1 MFVVRLDKNNEASGG
16 RNLAQ
21 FKTLIEGKIG
31 EREDNISKQWEAM
44 NLLQKTIDHRTGK
57 KNFVFYEGPP
67 TANGRPGIHHVLAR
81 TLKDT
86 VCKYKVMD
94 GYRVLRKGGWDTHGL
109 PVEIEV
115 EKQLGLSSKPE
126 IEAYGIDKFNEKCQE
141 SVFNYES
148 QWKEMSRKMGYFIDM
163 DDPYITLDNN
173 YIETVWWI
181 LDKFNKEGFLYEGHK
196 IMPYCPR
203 CGTGLASHEVAQGYQ
218 EIKSNTVI
226 AAFKRK
232 EIDEYFLVWTTTPW
246 TLAANVALAVHPD
259 ADYIK
264 ARSNDEVY
272 ICAKVLAQKLL
283 GEDYEVLEEM
293 KGRALEYME
302 YDQLMPFVVPDKK
315 AFYVT
320 CADYVTTEDGTG
332 IVHIAPAFGEDDYKV
347 GRLYNLPVL
356 QPVAEDGKYTDTP
369 WKGQFVI
376 DADLDIIKWLKAEGK
391 LFKKEK
397 LLHNYPHC
405 WRCKTP
411 LLYYAKPSWYLE
423 MTKIKDLLIENNNGV
438 EWYPDFVGEKRFGN
452 WLENLN
458 DWAISRSRYW
468 GTPLNVWR
476 CEECGK
482 LETVGSRKELVDRAI
497 EEIDESIELHRP
509 HVDDVHFKCTECG
522 KTMTRVKDVIDCWF
536 DSGSMPFA
544 QYHYPFE
551 NKELWEEQFPADF
564 ICEGIDQTRGWFYS
578 LLAISSFVTGKA
590 PYKKVLVNDL
600 ILDAEGQ
607 KMSKTKGNTVDPF
620 KMFEEYGADALR
632 WYLLYVSPAWTPT
645 RFDVKGIKEVQSKFF
660 NTLRNTY
667 HFFALYANTDNIDP
681 REFFVPY
688 EERPEID
695 AWILS
700 KYNRLV
706 KEVREEMEVFDLTKS
721 VKKIQNFVNEDLSNW
736 YIRRNRRRFWGS
748 ELTEDKKAV
757 YNTTWEVLEGVVR
770 LCAPF
775 APYVTEELYQKLTDD
790 VSVHLADYPKANEA
804 LIKDD
809 IEEPMDL
816 VRELVSLGRGAREE
830 AQIKVR
836 QPLSKI
842 IVDGKY
848 SETIGDLCVLMEE
861 ELNIKQVVFED
872 NLGDFMNYTLKPD
885 FKVAGP
891 ILGKNVKL
899 LGKALST
906 VETSEV
912 VAKLES
918 EGSFVIELEGASIE
932 IRKDFID
939 IRISAKEGF
948 NVQMFN
954 NKFIILDTSL
964 NQDLLNEGCAREFVS
979 RIQQLRKS
987 NGYEVMD
994 RIDITYASDEQMER
1008 AIEIYSDFI
1017 KTETLADNIIV
1028 KAGGGEVF
1036 NLNGHDT
1043 NIELEK
1049 K

>member
-1 MFVVRLDKNNEASGG
+1 M
-16 RNLAQ
+16 AQ

-31 EREDNISKQWEAM
+31 DREDAISQQWETM
-44 NLLQKTIDHRTGK
+44 NLLQQTIDNRAGK
-57 KNFVFYEGPP
+57 QDFVFYEGPP

-126 IEAYGIDKFNEKCQE
+126 IEAYGIDKFNEKCKE

-163 DDPYITLDNN
+163 EDPYITLDNN
-173 YIETVWWI
+173 YIESVWWI

-218 EIKSNTVI
+218 EIKSNTVV

-232 EIDEYFLVWTTTPW
+232 DADEYFLVWTTTPW

-272 ICAKVLAQKLL
+272 ICAKVLAPKLL
-283 GEDYEVLEEM
+283 GEDYEILEEM
-293 KGRALEYME
+293 KGAALEYVE
-302 YDQLMPFVVPDKK
+302 YEQLMPFVKPDKK
-315 AFYVT
+315 AFFVT

-347 GRLYNLPVL
+347 GRAYNLPVL

-397 LLHNYPHC
+397 VLHNYPHC

-423 MTKIKDLLIENNNGV
+423 MTKIKDTLIENNNGV

-468 GTPLNVWR
+468 GTPLPVWR
-476 CEECGK
+476 CDECGK

-509 HVDDVHFKCTECG
+509 YVDDVHFTCPDCG

-544 QYHYPFE
+544 QHHYPFE

-607 KMSKTKGNTVDPF
+607 KMSKSKGNTVDPF
-620 KMFEEYGADALR
+620 EMFEEYGADALR

-660 NTLRNTY
+660 NTLKNTY
-667 HFFALYANTDNIDP
+667 HFFALYANTDSIDP

-688 EERPEID
+688 AKRPEID

-706 KEVREEMEVFDLTKS
+706 KEVREEMEVFDLTKA

-736 YIRRNRRRFWGS
+736 YIRRNRRRFWS
-748 ELTEDKKAV
+748 TELTEDKKAV

-775 APYVTEELYQKLTDD
+775 APYITEELYQKLTDG
-790 VSVHLADYPKANEA
+790 VSVHLADYPTVNEA
-804 LIKDD
+804 LIQDA

-848 SETIGDLCVLMEE
+848 RETLGDLCVLIEE

-872 NLGDFMNYTLKPD
+872 NLGDFMNYALKPD

-899 LGKALST
+899 LGKALAS
-906 VETSEV
+906 VEASEV
-912 VAKLES
+912 VAKLEAD
-918 EGSFVIELEGASIE
+918 GSFVIELDGESLE
-932 IRKDFID
+932 LRKDFID

-964 NQDLLNEGCAREFVS
+964 TQELLDEGCAREFVS
-979 RIQQLRKS
+979 RIQQLRKA

-994 RIDITYASDEQMER
+994 RIDITYSSDEAMDR
-1008 AIEIYSDFI
+1008 AIDIHADFI
-1017 KTETLADNIIV
+1017 KTETLADTIAV
-1028 KAGGGEVF
+1028 KTGVGEMF

-1043 NIELEK
+1043 WIELAK

>member
-1 MFVVRLDKNNEASGG
+1 M
-16 RNLAQ
+16 AQ

-31 EREDNISKQWEAM
+31 DREDAISQQWETM
-44 NLLQKTIDHRTGK
+44 NLLQQTIDNRAGK
-57 KNFVFYEGPP
+57 QDFVFYEGPP

-126 IEAYGIDKFNEKCQE
+126 IEAYGIDKFNEKCKE

-163 DDPYITLDNN
+163 EDPYITLDNN
-173 YIETVWWI
+173 YIESVWWI

-218 EIKSNTVI
+218 EIKSNTVV

-232 EIDEYFLVWTTTPW
+232 DADEYFLVWTTTPW

-272 ICAKVLAQKLL
+272 ICAKVLAPKLL
-283 GEDYEVLEEM
+283 GEDYEILEEM
-293 KGRALEYME
+293 KGAALEYVE
-302 YDQLMPFVVPDKK
+302 YEQLMPFVKPDKK
-315 AFYVT
+315 AFFVT

-347 GRLYNLPVL
+347 GRAYNLPVL

-397 LLHNYPHC
+397 VLHNYPHC

-423 MTKIKDLLIENNNGV
+423 MTKIKDTLIENNNGV

-468 GTPLNVWR
+468 GTPLPVWR
-476 CEECGK
+476 CDACGK

-509 HVDDVHFKCTECG
+509 YVDDVHFTCPDCG

-544 QYHYPFE
+544 QHHYPFE

-607 KMSKTKGNTVDPF
+607 KMSKSKGNTVDPF
-620 KMFEEYGADALR
+620 EMFEEYGADALR

-660 NTLRNTY
+660 NTLKNTY
-667 HFFALYANTDNIDP
+667 HFFALYANTDSIDP

-688 EERPEID
+688 AKRPEID

-706 KEVREEMEVFDLTKS
+706 KEVREEMEVFDLTKA

-736 YIRRNRRRFWGS
+736 YIRRNRRRFWGT

-775 APYVTEELYQKLTDD
+775 APYITEELYQKLTDG
-790 VSVHLADYPKANEA
+790 VSVHLADYPTVNEA
-804 LIKDD
+804 LIQDA

-848 SETIGDLCVLMEE
+848 RETLGDLCVLIEE

-872 NLGDFMNYTLKPD
+872 NLGDFMNYALKPD

-899 LGKALST
+899 LGKALAS
-906 VETSEV
+906 VEASEV
-912 VAKLES
+912 VAKLEAD
-918 EGSFVIELEGASIE
+918 GSFVIELDGESLE
-932 IRKDFID
+932 LRKDFID

-964 NQDLLNEGCAREFVS
+964 TQELLDEGCAREFVS
-979 RIQQLRKS
+979 RIQQLRKA

-994 RIDITYASDEQMER
+994 RIDITYSSDEAMDR
-1008 AIEIYSDFI
+1008 AIDIHADFI
-1017 KTETLADNIIV
+1017 KTETLADTIAV
-1028 KAGGGEVF
+1028 KTGVGEMF

-1043 NIELEK
+1043 WIELAK

>member
-1 MFVVRLDKNNEASGG
+1 M
-16 RNLAQ
+16 AQ

-31 EREDNISKQWEAM
+31 EKEDAISQQWEAM
-44 NLLQKTIDHRTGK
+44 NLLQQTIDNREGK
-57 KNFVFYEGPP
+57 ENFVFYEGPP

-115 EKQLGLSSKPE
+115 EKQLGLSSKLE
-126 IEAYGIDKFNEKCQE
+126 IEAYGIDKFNEKCKE
-141 SVFNYES
+141 SVFNYEG

-163 DDPYITLDNN
+163 EDPYITLDNN

-218 EIKSNTVI
+218 EIKSNTVV

-232 EIDEYFLVWTTTPW
+232 DADEYFLVWTTTPW

-272 ICAKVLAQKLL
+272 ICAKVLAPKLL
-283 GEDYEVLEEM
+283 GEDYEILEEM
-293 KGRALEYME
+293 KGSALEYVE
-302 YDQLMPFVVPDKK
+302 YEQLMPFVVPDKK
-315 AFYVT
+315 AFFVT

-347 GRLYNLPVL
+347 GRQYNLPVL

-397 LLHNYPHC
+397 VVHNYPHC

-423 MTKIKDLLIENNNGV
+423 MTKIKDTLIENNNGV

-468 GTPLNVWR
+468 GTPLPVWR
-476 CEECGK
+476 CDECGK
-482 LETVGSRKELVDRAI
+482 LETVGSRKELVERAV
-497 EEIDESIELHRP
+497 ENIDESIELHRP
-509 HVDDVHFKCTECG
+509 HVDDVHFTCPDCG
-522 KTMTRVKDVIDCWF
+522 QTMTRVKDVIDCWF

-600 ILDAEGQ
+600 ILDADGQ

-620 KMFEEYGADALR
+620 EMFDEYGADALR
-632 WYLLYVSPAWTPT
+632 WYLLFVSPAWTPT

-660 NTLRNTY
+660 NTLKNTY

-681 REFFVPY
+681 REFFVAY
-688 EERPEID
+688 AERPEID

-706 KEVREEMEVFDLTKS
+706 KEVREEMEVFDLTKA

-736 YIRRNRRRFWGS
+736 YIRRNRRRFWGT

-775 APYVTEELYQKLTDD
+775 APYITEELYQKLTNG
-790 VSVHLADYPKANEA
+790 VSVHLADYPTVNEN
-804 LIKDD
+804 LIQDA

-848 SETIGDLCVLMEE
+848 RETLGDLCVLIEE
-861 ELNIKQVVFED
+861 ELNIKRVAFED
-872 NLGDFMNYTLKPD
+872 NLGDFMNYALKPD

-891 ILGKNVKL
+891 VLGKNVKL
-899 LGKALST
+899 LGKALAS
-906 VETSEV
+906 VEASEV
-912 VAKLES
+912 VAKLEAD
-918 EGSFVIELEGASIE
+918 GSFVIELDGESLE
-932 IRKDFID
+932 LRKDFID

-964 NQDLLNEGCAREFVS
+964 NQDLLDEGCAREFVS

-994 RIDITYASDEQMER
+994 RIDISYSSDDAMDR
-1008 AIEIYSDFI
+1008 AIEIYTDFI
-1017 KTETLADNIIV
+1017 KTETLADTITV
-1028 KAGGGEVF
+1028 KAGVGEMF

-1043 NIELEK
+1043 WIELMK

>member
-1 MFVVRLDKNNEASGG
+1 M
-16 RNLAQ
+16 AQ
-21 FKTLIEGKIG
+21 FKALTEGNIG
-31 EREDNISKQWEAM
+31 EREDNISKQWESM
-44 NLLQKTIDHRTGK
+44 NILQRTIDHRDGK
-57 KNFVFYEGPP
+57 ENFVFYEGPP

-81 TLKDT
+81 TLKDS

-94 GYRVLRKGGWDTHGL
+94 GYRVIRKGGWDTHGL

-126 IEAYGIDKFNEKCQE
+126 IEAYGIDKFNQKCKE

-163 DDPYITLDNN
+163 ENPYITLDND
-173 YIETVWWI
+173 YIESVWWI
-181 LDKFNKEGFLYEGHK
+181 LNKFNKEGFLYEGHK

-218 EIKSNTVI
+218 EIKSNTVVV
-226 AAFKRK
+226 AFKRK
-232 EIDEYFLVWTTTPW
+232 DLDEYFLVWTTTPW
-246 TLAANVALAVHPD
+246 TLAANVALAVHPE

-264 ARSNDEVY
+264 ARSNGEVY
-272 ICAKVLAQKLL
+272 LCAKVLAAKLL
-283 GEDYEVLEEM
+283 GEDYEILEEM
-293 KGRALEYME
+293 KGADLEYQE
-302 YDQLMPFVVPDKK
+302 YEQLMPFVTPDKK

-332 IVHIAPAFGEDDYKV
+332 IVHLAPAFGEDDYKV
-347 GRLYNLPVL
+347 GRQYNLPVL

-376 DADLDIIKWLKAEGK
+376 DADLDIIKWLKEQGK

-397 LLHNYPHC
+397 MVHNYPHC

-423 MTKIKDLLIENNNGV
+423 MTKIKDQLIENNKGV

-476 CEECGK
+476 CDACGA
-482 LETVGSRKELVDRAI
+482 LESIGSRKELVDRAI
-497 EEIDESIELHRP
+497 EDIDESIELHRP
-509 HVDDVHFKCTECG
+509 YVDEIHLVCPDCG
-522 KTMTRVKDVIDCWF
+522 KIMTRVKDVIDCWF

-551 NKELWEEQFPADF
+551 NKELWENQFPADF

-578 LLAISSFVTGKA
+578 LLAISTFVTGKS
-590 PYKKVLVNDL
+590 PYKRVLVNDL
-600 ILDAEGQ
+600 ILDADGQ
-607 KMSKTKGNTVDPF
+607 KMSKSKGNSVDPF
-620 KMFEEYGADALR
+620 LMFKEYGADALR

-645 RFDVKGIKEVQSKFF
+645 RFDIKGIKEVQSKFF
-660 NTLRNTY
+660 NTLKNTY
-667 HFFALYANTDNIDP
+667 NFFALYANTDNVDP

-688 EERPEID
+688 ENRPVID

-700 KYNRLV
+700 KYNHLV
-706 KEVREEMEVFDLTKS
+706 KEVRGEMEIFDLTRA
-721 VKKIQNFVNEDLSNW
+721 VRKIQHFVNEDLSNW
-736 YIRRNRRRFWGS
+736 YIRRNRRRFWGT

-775 APYVTEELYQKLTDD
+775 APYVTEELYQNLTDGE
-790 VSVHLADYPKANEA
+790 SVHLADYPLINEA
-804 LIKDD
+804 LIDQS

-842 IVDGKY
+842 MVDGKY
-848 SETIGDLCVLMEE
+848 RETIGDLTLLMEE
-861 ELNIKQVVFED
+861 ELNIKAVVFED
-872 NLGDFMNYTLKPD
+872 DLGAFMDYTLKPD

-906 VETSEV
+906 VDNGAV
-912 VAKLES
+912 VAKLEAG
-918 EGSFVIELEGASIE
+918 ESFIIELEGESIE
-932 IRKDFID
+932 IKKDFID
-939 IRISAKEGF
+939 IRISSKKGF

-964 NQDLLNEGCAREFVS
+964 SQELYDEGYAREFVS

-987 NGYEVMD
+987 SGFEVMD
-994 RIDITYASDEQMER
+994 RIDITCTSDDEMQG
-1008 AIEIYSDFI
+1008 ALNQYLDFI
-1017 KTETLADNIIV
+1017 KTETLADHVLFQEND
-1028 KAGGGEVF
+1028 GEVF

-1043 NIELEK
+1043 KIKVRK

>member
-1 MFVVRLDKNNEASGG
+1 
-16 RNLAQ
+16 LAQ

-31 EREDNISKQWEAM
+31 EREDVISKQWEAM
-44 NLLQKTIDHRTGK
+44 NLLQKTIDNREGQE
-57 KNFVFYEGPP
+57 NFVFYEGPP

-94 GYRVLRKGGWDTHGL
+94 GYRVIRKGGWDTHGL

-115 EKQLGLSSKPE
+115 EKQLGLSSKLE
-126 IEAYGIDKFNEKCQE
+126 IEAYGIDKFNEKCKE

-163 DDPYITLDNN
+163 EDPYITLDNN

-218 EIKSNTVI
+218 EIKSNTVV
-226 AAFKRK
+226 AAFKRS
-232 EIDEYFLVWTTTPW
+232 DANEYFLVWTTTPW

-272 ICAKVLAQKLL
+272 ICAKVLAPKLL
-283 GEDYEVLEEM
+283 GEDYEILEEM
-293 KGRALEYME
+293 KGSALEYVE
-302 YDQLMPFVVPDKK
+302 YEQLMPFVVPDKK
-315 AFYVT
+315 AFFVT

-347 GRLYNLPVL
+347 GRQYNLPVL
-356 QPVAEDGKYTDTP
+356 QPVAEDGKYTATP

-397 LLHNYPHC
+397 VTHNYPHC

-423 MTKIKDLLIENNNGV
+423 MTKIKDRLIENNNGV

-468 GTPLNVWR
+468 GTPLPVWR

-482 LETVGSRKELVDRAI
+482 LETVGSRKELVERAV
-497 EEIDESIELHRP
+497 ENIDESIELHRP
-509 HVDDVHFKCTECG
+509 YVDDVHFTCPDCG

-607 KMSKTKGNTVDPF
+607 KMSKTKGNSVDPF
-620 KMFEEYGADALR
+620 EMFAEYGADALR

-660 NTLRNTY
+660 NTLKNTY

-681 REFFVPY
+681 RAFFVPY
-688 EERPEID
+688 AKRPEID

-706 KEVREEMEVFDLTKS
+706 KEVREEMEVFDLTKA

-736 YIRRNRRRFWGS
+736 YIRRNRRRFWGT

-775 APYVTEELYQKLTDD
+775 APYITEELYQKLTDGI
-790 VSVHLADYPKANEA
+790 SVHLADYPTANEE
-804 LIKDD
+804 LIQDA

-848 SETIGDLCVLMEE
+848 RETLGDLCVLIEE
-861 ELNIKQVVFED
+861 ELNIKQVVFEE
-872 NLGDFMNYTLKPD
+872 NLGDFMNYALKPD

-891 ILGKNVKL
+891 VLGKNVKL
-899 LGKALST
+899 LGKALASAPA
-906 VETSEV
+906 SEV
-912 VAKLES
+912 VAKLEAD
-918 EGSFVIELEGASIE
+918 GSFVIELDGQSLEL
-932 IRKDFID
+932 RKDFID

-964 NQDLLNEGCAREFVS
+964 NQDLLDEGCAREFVS

-987 NGYEVMD
+987 SGYEVMD
-994 RIDITYASDEQMER
+994 RIDISYSSDAQMDR
-1008 AIEIYSDFI
+1008 AIEIFTDFI
-1017 KTETLADNIIV
+1017 KTETLADTITI
-1028 KAGGGEVF
+1028 KAGVGEVF
-1036 NLNGHDT
+1036 SLNGHDT
-1043 NIELEK
+1043 RIELCK
-1049 K
+1049 LS

>member
-1 MFVVRLDKNNEASGG
+1 M
-16 RNLAQ
+16 AQ

-31 EREDNISKQWEAM
+31 DREDAISQQWEAM
-44 NLLQKTIDHRTGK
+44 NLLQQTIDNRAGQE
-57 KNFVFYEGPP
+57 NFVFYEGPP

-126 IEAYGIDKFNEKCQE
+126 IEAYGIDKFNEKCKE
-141 SVFNYES
+141 SVFNYEG

-163 DDPYITLDNN
+163 EDPYITLDNN

-218 EIKSNTVI
+218 EIKSNTVV

-232 EIDEYFLVWTTTPW
+232 DADEYFLVWTTTPW

-272 ICAKVLAQKLL
+272 ICAKVLAPKLL
-283 GEDYEVLEEM
+283 GEDYEILEEM
-293 KGRALEYME
+293 KGSALEYVE
-302 YDQLMPFVVPDKK
+302 YEQLMPFVKPDKK
-315 AFYVT
+315 AFFVT

-347 GRLYNLPVL
+347 GRQYNLPVL

-397 LLHNYPHC
+397 VLHNYPHC

-423 MTKIKDLLIENNNGV
+423 MTKIKDTLIENNNGV

-468 GTPLNVWR
+468 GTPLPVWR
-476 CEECGK
+476 CDDCGK
-482 LETVGSRKELVDRAI
+482 LETVGSRKELVERAI
-497 EEIDESIELHRP
+497 EDIDESIELHRP
-509 HVDDVHFKCTECG
+509 YVDDVHFTCPDCG

-544 QYHYPFE
+544 QHHYPFE

-600 ILDAEGQ
+600 ILDADGQ
-607 KMSKTKGNTVDPF
+607 KMSKTKGNTVNPF
-620 KMFEEYGADALR
+620 EMFEEYGADALR

-660 NTLRNTY
+660 NTLKNTY
-667 HFFALYANTDNIDP
+667 HFFALYANTDSIDP

-688 EERPEID
+688 TKRPEID

-706 KEVREEMEVFDLTKS
+706 KEVREEMEVFDLTKA

-736 YIRRNRRRFWGS
+736 YIRRNRRRFWGT

-775 APYVTEELYQKLTDD
+775 APYITEELYQKLTDG
-790 VSVHLADYPKANEA
+790 VSVHLADYPIANEE
-804 LIKDD
+804 LIQDA

-848 SETIGDLCVLMEE
+848 RETLGDLCVLIEE
-861 ELNIKQVVFED
+861 ELNIKKVVFED
-872 NLGDFMNYTLKPD
+872 NLGDFMNYALKPD

-899 LGKALST
+899 LGKALAS
-906 VETSEV
+906 VEASEV
-912 VAKLES
+912 VAKLEDN
-918 EGSFVIELEGASIE
+918 GSFVIELDGESLE
-932 IRKDFID
+932 LRKDFID

-964 NQDLLNEGCAREFVS
+964 NQDLLDEGCAREFVS
-979 RIQQLRKS
+979 RIQQLRKA

-994 RIDITYASDEQMER
+994 RIDISYSSDEAMDR
-1008 AIEIYSDFI
+1008 AIEIYTDFI
-1017 KTETLADNIIV
+1017 KTETLADTITV
-1028 KAGGGEVF
+1028 KAGVGEMF

-1043 NIELEK
+1043 GIELQK

>member
-1 MFVVRLDKNNEASGG
+1 M
-16 RNLAQ
+16 AQ

-31 EREDNISKQWEAM
+31 DREDAISQQWETM
-44 NLLQKTIDHRTGK
+44 NLLQQTIDNRAGK
-57 KNFVFYEGPP
+57 QDFVFYEGPP

-126 IEAYGIDKFNEKCQE
+126 IEAYGIDKFNEKCKE

-163 DDPYITLDNN
+163 EDPYITLDNN
-173 YIETVWWI
+173 YIESVWWI

-218 EIKSNTVI
+218 EIKSNTVV

-232 EIDEYFLVWTTTPW
+232 DADEYFLVWTTTPW

-272 ICAKVLAQKLL
+272 ICAKVLAPKLL
-283 GEDYEVLEEM
+283 GEDYEILEEM
-293 KGRALEYME
+293 KGAALEYVE
-302 YDQLMPFVVPDKK
+302 YEQLMPFVKPDKK
-315 AFYVT
+315 AFFVT

-347 GRLYNLPVL
+347 GRAYNLPVL

-397 LLHNYPHC
+397 VLHNYPHC

-423 MTKIKDLLIENNNGV
+423 MTKIKDTLIENNNGV

-468 GTPLNVWR
+468 GTPLPVWR
-476 CEECGK
+476 CDECGK

-509 HVDDVHFKCTECG
+509 YVDDVHFTCPDCG

-544 QYHYPFE
+544 QHHYPFE

-607 KMSKTKGNTVDPF
+607 KMSKSKGNTVDPF
-620 KMFEEYGADALR
+620 EMFEEYGADALR

-660 NTLRNTY
+660 NTLKNTY
-667 HFFALYANTDNIDP
+667 HFFALYANTDSIDP

-688 EERPEID
+688 AKRPEID

-706 KEVREEMEVFDLTKS
+706 KEVREEMEVFDLTKA

-736 YIRRNRRRFWGS
+736 YIRRNRRRFWGT

-775 APYVTEELYQKLTDD
+775 APYITEELYQKLTDG
-790 VSVHLADYPKANEA
+790 VSVHLADYPTVNEA
-804 LIKDD
+804 LIQDA

-848 SETIGDLCVLMEE
+848 RETLGDLCVLIEE

-872 NLGDFMNYTLKPD
+872 NLGDFMNYALKPD

-899 LGKALST
+899 LGKALAS
-906 VETSEV
+906 VEASEV
-912 VAKLES
+912 VAKLEAD
-918 EGSFVIELEGASIE
+918 GSFVIELDGESLE
-932 IRKDFID
+932 LRKDFID

-964 NQDLLNEGCAREFVS
+964 TQELLDEGCAREFVS
-979 RIQQLRKS
+979 RIQQLRKA

-994 RIDITYASDEQMER
+994 RIDITYSSDEAMAR
-1008 AIEIYSDFI
+1008 AIDIHADFI
-1017 KTETLADNIIV
+1017 KTETLADTIAV
-1028 KAGGGEVF
+1028 KTGVGEMF

-1043 NIELEK
+1043 WIELAK

>member
-1 MFVVRLDKNNEASGG
+1 M
-16 RNLAQ
+16 AQ

-31 EREDNISKQWEAM
+31 EREDVISKQWEAM
-44 NLLQKTIDHRTGK
+44 NLLQKTIDNREGQE
-57 KNFVFYEGPP
+57 NFVFYEGPP

-94 GYRVLRKGGWDTHGL
+94 GYRVIRKGGWDTHGL

-115 EKQLGLSSKPE
+115 EKQLGLSSKLE
-126 IEAYGIDKFNEKCQE
+126 IEAYGIDKFNEKCKE

-163 DDPYITLDNN
+163 EDPYITLDNN

-218 EIKSNTVI
+218 EIKSNTVV
-226 AAFKRK
+226 AAFKRS
-232 EIDEYFLVWTTTPW
+232 DANEYFLVWTTTPW

-272 ICAKVLAQKLL
+272 ICAKVLAPKLL
-283 GEDYEVLEEM
+283 GEDYEILEEM
-293 KGRALEYME
+293 KGSALEYVE
-302 YDQLMPFVVPDKK
+302 YEQLMPFVVPDKK
-315 AFYVT
+315 AFFVT

-347 GRLYNLPVL
+347 GRQYNLPVL

-397 LLHNYPHC
+397 VTHNYPHC

-423 MTKIKDLLIENNNGV
+423 MTKIKDRLIENNNGV

-468 GTPLNVWR
+468 GTPLPVWR

-482 LETVGSRKELVDRAI
+482 LETVGSRKELVERAV
-497 EEIDESIELHRP
+497 ENIDESIELHRP
-509 HVDDVHFKCTECG
+509 YVDDVHFTCPDCG

-607 KMSKTKGNTVDPF
+607 KMSKTKGNSVDPF
-620 KMFEEYGADALR
+620 EMFAEYGADALR

-660 NTLRNTY
+660 NTLKNTY

-681 REFFVPY
+681 RAFFVPY
-688 EERPEID
+688 AKRPEID

-706 KEVREEMEVFDLTKS
+706 KEVREEMEVFDLTKA

-736 YIRRNRRRFWGS
+736 YIRRNRRRFWGT

-775 APYVTEELYQKLTDD
+775 APYITEELYQKLTDGI
-790 VSVHLADYPKANEA
+790 SVHLADYPTANEA
-804 LIKDD
+804 LIEDA

-848 SETIGDLCVLMEE
+848 RETLGDLCVLIEE
-861 ELNIKQVVFED
+861 ELNIKQVVFEE
-872 NLGDFMNYTLKPD
+872 NLGDFMNYALKPD

-891 ILGKNVKL
+891 VLGKNVKL
-899 LGKALST
+899 LGKALAS
-906 VETSEV
+906 VEASEV
-912 VAKLES
+912 VAKLEAD
-918 EGSFVIELEGASIE
+918 GSFVIELDGQSLEL
-932 IRKDFID
+932 RKDFID

-964 NQDLLNEGCAREFVS
+964 NQDLLDEGCAREFVS

-987 NGYEVMD
+987 SGYEVMD
-994 RIDITYASDEQMER
+994 RIDISYSSDAQMDR
-1008 AIEIYSDFI
+1008 AIKIFTDFI
-1017 KTETLADNIIV
+1017 KTETLADTISIA
-1028 KAGGGEVF
+1028 AGVGEVF
-1036 NLNGHDT
+1036 SLNGHDT
-1043 NIELEK
+1043 RIELIK

>member
-1 MFVVRLDKNNEASGG
+1 M
-16 RNLAQ
+16 AQ

-31 EREDNISKQWEAM
+31 EREDVISKQWEAM
-44 NLLQKTIDHRTGK
+44 NLLQKTIDNREGQE
-57 KNFVFYEGPP
+57 NFVFYEGPP

-94 GYRVLRKGGWDTHGL
+94 GYRVIRKGGWDTHGL

-115 EKQLGLSSKPE
+115 EKQLGLSSKLE
-126 IEAYGIDKFNEKCQE
+126 IEAYGIDKFNEKCKE

-163 DDPYITLDNN
+163 EDPYITLDNN

-218 EIKSNTVI
+218 EIKSNTVV
-226 AAFKRK
+226 AAFKRS
-232 EIDEYFLVWTTTPW
+232 DANEYFLVWTTTPW

-272 ICAKVLAQKLL
+272 ICAKVLAPKLL
-283 GEDYEVLEEM
+283 GEDYEILEEM
-293 KGRALEYME
+293 KGSALEYVE
-302 YDQLMPFVVPDKK
+302 YEQLMPFVVPDKK
-315 AFYVT
+315 AFFVT

-347 GRLYNLPVL
+347 GRQYNLPVL

-397 LLHNYPHC
+397 VTHNYPHC

-423 MTKIKDLLIENNNGV
+423 MTKIKDRLIENNNGV

-468 GTPLNVWR
+468 GTPLPVWR

-482 LETVGSRKELVDRAI
+482 LETVGSRKELVERAV
-497 EEIDESIELHRP
+497 ENIDESIELHRP
-509 HVDDVHFKCTECG
+509 YVDDVHFTCPDCG

-607 KMSKTKGNTVDPF
+607 KMSKTKGNSVDPLE
-620 KMFEEYGADALR
+620 MFAEYGADALR

-660 NTLRNTY
+660 NTLKNTY

-681 REFFVPY
+681 RAFFVPY
-688 EERPEID
+688 AKRPEID

-706 KEVREEMEVFDLTKS
+706 KEVREEMEVFDLTKA

-736 YIRRNRRRFWGS
+736 YIRRNRRRFWGT

-775 APYVTEELYQKLTDD
+775 APYITEELYQKLTDGI
-790 VSVHLADYPKANEA
+790 SVHLADYPTANEE
-804 LIKDD
+804 LIQDA

-848 SETIGDLCVLMEE
+848 RETLGDLCVLIEE
-861 ELNIKQVVFED
+861 ELNIKQVVFEE
-872 NLGDFMNYTLKPD
+872 NLGDFMNYALKPD

-891 ILGKNVKL
+891 VLGKNVKL
-899 LGKALST
+899 LGKALASAPA
-906 VETSEV
+906 SEV
-912 VAKLES
+912 VAKLEAD
-918 EGSFVIELEGASIE
+918 GSFVIELDGQSLEL
-932 IRKDFID
+932 RKDFID

-964 NQDLLNEGCAREFVS
+964 NQDLLDEGCAREFVS

-987 NGYEVMD
+987 SGYEVMD
-994 RIDITYASDEQMER
+994 RIDISYSSDAQMDR
-1008 AIEIYSDFI
+1008 AIEIFTDFI
-1017 KTETLADNIIV
+1017 KTETLADTITI
-1028 KAGGGEVF
+1028 KAGVGEVF
-1036 NLNGHDT
+1036 SLNGHDT
-1043 NIELEK
+1043 RIELIK

>member
-1 MFVVRLDKNNEASGG
+1 
-16 RNLAQ
+16 LAQ

-31 EREDNISKQWEAM
+31 DREDAISQQWEAM
-44 NLLQKTIDHRTGK
+44 NLLQQTIDNREGQE
-57 KNFVFYEGPP
+57 NFVFYEGPP

-126 IEAYGIDKFNEKCQE
+126 IEAYGIDKFNEKCKE
-141 SVFNYES
+141 SVFNYEG

-163 DDPYITLDNN
+163 EDPYITLDNN

-218 EIKSNTVI
+218 EIKSNTVV

-232 EIDEYFLVWTTTPW
+232 DADEYFLVWTTTPW

-272 ICAKVLAQKLL
+272 ICAKVLAPKLL
-283 GEDYEVLEEM
+283 GEDYEILEEM
-293 KGRALEYME
+293 KGSALEYVE
-302 YDQLMPFVVPDKK
+302 YEQLMPFVTPDKK
-315 AFYVT
+315 AFFVT

-347 GRLYNLPVL
+347 GRAYNLPVL

-397 LLHNYPHC
+397 VAHNYPHC

-423 MTKIKDLLIENNNGV
+423 MTKIKDTLIENNNGV

-468 GTPLNVWR
+468 GTPLPVWR
-476 CEECGK
+476 CDDCGK
-482 LETVGSRKELVDRAI
+482 LETVGSRKELVERAV
-497 EEIDESIELHRP
+497 EDIDESIELHRP
-509 HVDDVHFKCTECG
+509 YVDDVHFTCPDCG

-544 QYHYPFE
+544 QHHYPFE

-600 ILDAEGQ
+600 ILDADGQ
-607 KMSKTKGNTVDPF
+607 KMSKTKGNTVNPF
-620 KMFEEYGADALR
+620 EMFEEYGADALR

-660 NTLRNTY
+660 NTLKNTY

-688 EERPEID
+688 AERPEID

-700 KYNRLV
+700 KYNRLI
-706 KEVREEMEVFDLTKS
+706 KEVREEMEVFDLTKA

-736 YIRRNRRRFWGS
+736 YIRRNRRRFWGT

-775 APYVTEELYQKLTDD
+775 APYITEELYQKLTDG
-790 VSVHLADYPKANEA
+790 VSVHLADYPTVNEE
-804 LIKDD
+804 LIQDA

-848 SETIGDLCVLMEE
+848 RETLGDLCVLIEE
-861 ELNIKQVVFED
+861 ELNIKKVVFED
-872 NLGDFMNYTLKPD
+872 NLGDFMNYALKPD

-899 LGKALST
+899 LGKALAS
-906 VETSEV
+906 VEASEV
-912 VAKLES
+912 VAKLEAD
-918 EGSFVIELEGASIE
+918 GSFVIELDGESLE
-932 IRKDFID
+932 LRKDFID

-964 NQDLLNEGCAREFVS
+964 NQDLLDEGCAREFVS

-994 RIDITYASDEQMER
+994 RIDISYSSDDAMDR
-1008 AIEIYSDFI
+1008 AIEIYTDFI
-1017 KTETLADNIIV
+1017 KTETLADTITV
-1028 KAGGGEVF
+1028 KAGVGEMF

-1043 NIELEK
+1043 WIELAK